1 MPNPWKTEA
10 NGPTDLSKVAK
21 WEINDVNETRERW
34 KREKEEEE
42 KKQQKQNKAGSS
54 LKK

>member
-1 MPNPWKTEA
+1 MSNPWKTEP

-34 KREKEEEE
+34 KREKEEE

>member
-1 MPNPWKTEA
+1 MPNPWKTKT

-34 KREKEEEE
+34 KTEKEEE